1 MSKPPAN
8 TPASEPTE
16 AGEQTLAPGIDPVS
30 LRQKLQALAGKPM
43 APKRGPVPQAPCDI
57 GLFDVDARNQF
68 DLLDR
73 LRAADPGHTPEP
85 QEKDPRP

>member
-1 MSKPPAN
+1 
-8 TPASEPTE
+8 
-16 AGEQTLAPGIDPVS
+16 VS

-57 GLFDVDARNQF
+57 GLGACPRAGLWPDPGNEDARNQF

-73 LRAADPGHTPEP
+73 LRAADPGHAPER

>member
-1 MSKPPAN
+1 MTRRPVTPP
-8 TPASEPTE
+8 PSEPTE

-43 APKRGPVPQAPCDI
+43 APKRGAVPQAPCDI
-57 GLFDVDARNQF
+57 GLFDEEARNQF

-73 LRAADPGHTPEP
+73 LHASGPGHAPDP